1 MAPESN
7 HPCPPSSFKANYGEG
22 DLVVTADEK
31 GEVLVDLKQPPI
43 GKPPRHRMSSSQLS
57 SAVELE
63 LETGVVTVEPSSDEH
78 PPSSDEHPPFVPV
91 FRSGSYSNI
100 GRKPSMED
108 EHICIDNLPQH
119 LGAAAE
125 FPCPGA
131 FYGVFDGHGGTDAA
145 SFVRENILRFI
156 VKDTHFPV
164 CLKKAMKSA
173 FLKADSAFANADSL
187 DSSSGTTV
195 LTALIHGR
203 TMLIANAG
211 DCRAVLGKRGKAIEL
226 SKDHKPDSTSERL
239 RIKKLGGVVYDG
251 YLNGDLSVARAIGD
265 WHMKGPEGSSCP
277 LTAEPELQEMVL
289 CEEDE
294 FLILGCDG
302 LWDVMSSQCAVTIA
316 RKELMIHNDP
326 ERCSRELVREALN
339 RNTLDNLTVVVVC
352 FSSDPP
358 PRLEIPKLKRSISI
372 EGLCLLRDALDN
384 SM

>member
-7 HPCPPSSFKANYGEG
+7 YPCPPSSFEANCGKG
-22 DLVVTADEK
+22 NLAATDDEK
-31 GEVLVDLKQPPI
+31 GQVLMNLNQLRI
-43 GKPPRHRMSSSQLS
+43 GRPPRHHMSSSPLS
-57 SAVELE
+57 SAIELE
-63 LETGVVTVEPSSDEH
+63 SEIGVVTVK
-78 PPSSDEHPPFVPV
+78 PSSDEHPPFVPV
-91 FRSGSYSNI
+91 FRSGSCSNI
-100 GRKPSMED
+100 GQKQYMED
-108 EHICIDNLPQH
+108 EHICIDNLLEH

-156 VKDTHFPV
+156 VEDTHFPV
-164 CLKKAMKSA
+164 CAKKAMKSA
-173 FLKADSAFANADSL
+173 FLKADSAFAKADSL

-195 LTALIHGR
+195 LTALIRGR

-226 SKDHKPDSTSERL
+226 SKDHKPDSTSERP
-239 RIKKLGGVVYDG
+239 RIEKLGGVVYDG

-265 WHMKGPEGSSCP
+265 WHMKRPEGSPCP
-277 LTAEPELQEMVL
+277 LTAEPELQEKVL

-294 FLILGCDG
+294 FLILACDG

-316 RKELMIHNDP
+316 RKELMNHNDP
-326 ERCSRELVREALN
+326 EKCSRELVRQALN
-339 RNTLDNLTVVVVC
+339 WNTRDNLTVVVVC

-358 PRLEIPKLKRSISI
+358 PRLETPKLKRSISV
-372 EGLCLLRDALDN
+372 EGMCLIRDAMDN
-384 SM
+384 NS